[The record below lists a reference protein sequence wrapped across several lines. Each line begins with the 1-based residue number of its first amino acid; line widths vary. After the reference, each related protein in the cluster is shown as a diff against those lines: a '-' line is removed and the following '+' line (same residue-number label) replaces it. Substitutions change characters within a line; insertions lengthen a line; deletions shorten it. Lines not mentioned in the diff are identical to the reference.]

1 MWQRLCLLLIVGT
14 AGLWPLG
21 AAVAG
26 ELCGPFPAQPA
37 GASLTQLGG
46 NLAAA
51 AAQSGVQ
58 PGRDSTRLS
67 QGKIVSLQSGAG
79 GLVPPPSGA
88 AAESEAILALPKNS
102 SGQIASDFVLG
113 PGAEIA
119 GSYFSPVICS
129 TVARVTGPAGAG
141 PDQLVVQIPPGAV
154 VVSNDVYYANAAAE
168 LKSLDANPAP
178 REDPYASLQYGLA
191 VTGVRYARDLGNGS
205 GVKVALL
212 DSAPEDQ
219 HADLSAV
226 RLEAIPETE
235 GRGLQTGVHGT
246 LMAGVIAASEGN
258 GYGIAGIAPGA
269 DLISIPICRPDG
281 GAGGSCSIY
290 HMLRGLDIAF
300 EAEAE
305 IVNLSLSGPPNP
317 LLERGMAR
325 LDELGVVVVAAAGNE
340 GIEEPRY
347 PAAYETVVSVGAVD
361 QEGRL
366 FEQSNRGP
374 WVELSAPGVEVL
386 STVPGNAFAFGSGT
400 SLAAAHVTGM
410 IAVLTEVTRDSKRAK
425 SELFR
430 TAYSL
435 PQTGKPKTG
444 AGAPIPE
451 ICSVFA
457 RLGQPCAASE

>member
-1 MWQRLCLLLIVGT
+1 MWQRLCLLLIVGA
-14 AGLWPLG
+14 AGLWPLD
-21 AAVAG
+21 AARAG
-26 ELCGPFPAQPA
+26 ELCGPFPAQA
-37 GASLTQLGG
+37 ASLPPAPLAGQ
-46 NLAAA
+46 LAASA
-51 AAQSGVQ
+51 AGVQ
-58 PGRDSTRLS
+58 PGRESARLG
-67 QGKIVSLQSGAG
+67 QGRIVSLPADAGALVQSPSRSGAG
-79 GLVPPPSGA
+79 
-88 AAESEAILALPKNS
+88 SEAILALPKNS
-102 SGQIASDFVLG
+102 SGQISSDFALG
-113 PGAEIA
+113 PGARIA

-129 TVARVTGPAGAG
+129 TVARVTGPAGAT
-141 PDQLVVQIPPGAV
+141 PDQLVVNVPSGAV
-154 VVSNDVYYANAAAE
+154 VVANDVYYANASTE
-168 LKSLDANPAP
+168 LKSLEANPAP

-191 VTGVRYARDLGNGS
+191 VTGVRYARDLGDGS

-212 DSAPEDQ
+212 DSAPEDE

-226 RLEAIPETE
+226 RLESIPETE
-235 GRGLQTGVHGT
+235 GRALQTGVHGT

-258 GYGIAGIAPGA
+258 GYGIAGVAPGA
-269 DLISIPICRPDG
+269 DLISVPICRPDG
-281 GAGGSCSIY
+281 GAGGRCSIY

-340 GIEEPRY
+340 GTEQPRY

-361 QEGRL
+361 QDGRL
-366 FEQSNRGP
+366 FEQSNRGD

-410 IAVLTEVTRDSKRAK
+410 IAVLTEVTQDPKRAK

-430 TAYSL
+430 AAYST
-435 PQTGKPKTG
+435 PQAGKPITG
-444 AGAPIPE
+444 AGAAIPE
-451 ICSVFA
+451 ICNVFA
-457 RLGQPCAASE
+457 RLGQPCTASK